1 MKKLNMIVSVV
12 VMCILVMALPGQ
24 TVEAKG
30 GSICME
36 LEKGEA
42 DTSVEGVEFSYR
54 KVADLVN
61 GEIENVQFPKL
72 ITEER
77 LQSAKGCQQAA
88 LELEQQ
94 IRDWDGTVRTDAS
107 GKVCIQN
114 VSDGMYLLSMTD
126 RNAYE
131 MVEPILVNMPTWN
144 DQTKQMEREI
154 RIIPKHEPISGP
166 VAPQTNL
173 KSDEKQKVIGASLC
187 ALGGVLFLAFLSRKG
202 EDEEAL

>member
-77 LQSAKGCQQAA
+77 LQSAKGMSAGCF
-88 LELEQQ
+88 
-94 IRDWDGTVRTDAS
+94 RVGTTNPGLGWNCAYRRFRKSVYTECVRWY
-107 GKVCIQN
+107 
-114 VSDGMYLLSMTD
+114 VSAFDD
-126 RNAYE
+126 RSKLHYE
-131 MVEPILVNMPTWN
+131 RV
-144 DQTKQMEREI
+144 DR
-154 RIIPKHEPISGP
+154 
-166 VAPQTNL
+166 
-173 KSDEKQKVIGASLC
+173 
-187 ALGGVLFLAFLSRKG
+187 FL
-202 EDEEAL
+202 